1 MKYNSLH
8 GTHTP
13 RDKYIDPDTEPTPIP
28 FRPSPSNNHSAS
40 MCTNAVNA
48 FILSSTIQNYHNIS
62 SIVLALDLLS
72 TARRPR
78 QIYDLCESFPART
91 LEIIGF
97 NDAIVEDI
105 LCDKPLEAYVPVD
118 PQNAREVRAKWVTG
132 MWLLQTFI
140 ALGGRNEVLCELF
153 DVGRAVRVS
162 MNGTYAREVL
172 CAGLRRQG

>member
-1 MKYNSLH
+1 M
-8 GTHTP
+8 
-13 RDKYIDPDTEPTPIP
+13 
-28 FRPSPSNNHSAS
+28 
-40 MCTNAVNA
+40 
-48 FILSSTIQNYHNIS
+48 
-62 SIVLALDLLS
+62 
-72 TARRPR
+72 
-78 QIYDLCESFPART
+78 
-91 LEIIGF
+91 
-97 NDAIVEDI
+97 EDI